1 LRNNLTNEGLKMYA
15 TMTELDRHE
24 AYGIGEANRDSCW
37 VLTGADVWHRNPY
50 YTGPNEPHPENYD
63 YDEE

>member
-1 LRNNLTNEGLKMYA
+1 MYGT
-15 TMTELDRHE
+15 TMTELDRLE
-24 AYGIGEANRDSCW
+24 AYSKGEANPDSCW